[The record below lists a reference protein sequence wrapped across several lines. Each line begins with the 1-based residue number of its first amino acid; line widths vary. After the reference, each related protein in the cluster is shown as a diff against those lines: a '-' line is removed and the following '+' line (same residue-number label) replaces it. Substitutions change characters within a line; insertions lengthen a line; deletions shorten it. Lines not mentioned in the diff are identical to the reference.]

1 MKKKLR
7 IGILALQGDFA
18 EHAEKLRQLGCET
31 VEVRRSNQLIGL
43 DGLILP
49 GGESTTIAKLEDV
62 SSKFKMVAADKEPI
76 FDAIKRLAN
85 DSLPIWGTC
94 MGSILL
100 AKDIEG
106 SKQGRIGLMDIS
118 VRRNAFGPQ
127 RASSE
132 IPLTIPALGDQPFPG
147 VFIRAPL
154 FLNAGK
160 HVEILSILDGGFVMA
175 RQGNLLATAFH
186 PEVTSDSRIHE
197 YFLQMLKGNTHRS
210 SPGAA
215 KG

>member
-1 MKKKLR
+1 LKTKRR

-18 EHAEKLRQLGCET
+18 EHADRLRQLGCET
-31 VEVRRSNQLIGL
+31 VQVRRSKELIGV

-49 GGESTTIAKLEDV
+49 GGESTTIAILEDV
-62 SSKFKMVAADKEPI
+62 SSKFKTVEADKEPI
-76 FDAIKRLAN
+76 FDAISRLATEGL
-85 DSLPIWGTC
+85 SIWGTC

-100 AKDIEG
+100 AKDLEG

-127 RASSE
+127 RASSD
-132 IPLTIPALGDQPFPG
+132 IPLDIPALGAKPFPG

-154 FLNAGK
+154 FLNAVK
-160 HVEILSILDGGFVMA
+160 DVEILSKLDGGFVMA

-186 PEVTSDSRIHE
+186 PEVTSDNRIHE
-197 YFLQMLKGNTHRS
+197 YFLNMLKVNHS
-210 SPGAA
+210 
-215 KG
+215 